1 MKIVQNTEV
10 CEKTVGRLDKRLKKW
25 YLILSTQR
33 VRVLAHQKAVCKMQT
48 KGGGQ
53 RMDDRKLR
61 ILAAVVDEYVTTGEP
76 VGSKAIAALPDIHV
90 SAATIRNDMAV
101 LEQLGFL
108 EQPHTSAGRVP
119 TFQGYQ
125 LYIEKCMAGTTLS
138 PDERAKLD
146 SLFPDDAMTE
156 DLLIQSATTALA
168 EITKCAA
175 VAVNA
180 MPQFS
185 VISKVEV
192 IPTGK
197 RLYVILL
204 ITSAGSIKNKACRLE
219 FDLNDEQLSFF
230 TAFLT
235 EHLQGVSLGDL
246 KPEMM
251 EQLVTAMGAYMAALS
266 PLVQGL
272 YELSRDMM
280 RQELTVNGTRNLLTC
295 GELETTDIVEFME
308 HQDVIVPLLNDTFSG
323 IHVMFSEDKK
333 RDNPQQTFVIGNSS
347 MIVGQYQK
355 DGKEAGRL
363 GIIGPMRLNYAKVIP
378 YLEYFTEK
386 ITNLISEKEKE
397 EDNT

>member
-1 MKIVQNTEV
+1 
-10 CEKTVGRLDKRLKKW
+10 
-25 YLILSTQR
+25 
-33 VRVLAHQKAVCKMQT
+33 
-48 KGGGQ
+48 
-53 RMDDRKLR
+53 MDARKLR

-76 VGSKAIAALPDIHV
+76 VGSKAIAALPDINV
-90 SAATIRNDMAV
+90 SSATIRNDMAV
-101 LEQLGFL
+101 LEQLGLL

-125 LYIEKCMAGTTLS
+125 VYIEKCMAGAQL
-138 PDERAKLD
+138 PEEERERLD
-146 SLFPDDAMTE
+146 SMFGDDAALTE

-219 FDLNDEQLSFF
+219 FDLNEEQLEFV

-235 EHLQGVSLGDL
+235 EHLSGVSLNAL
-246 KPEMM
+246 SPEMFD
-251 EQLVTAMGAYMAALS
+251 QIVTAMGTYMATLA

-295 GELETTDIVEFME
+295 NELETQDIVEFME
-308 HQDVIVPLLNDTFSG
+308 HQDVIMPLLNDTFSG
-323 IHVMFSEDKK
+323 IHVMFSDDPK
-333 RDNPQQTFVIGNSS
+333 REHPQDTFVIGNSS

-355 DGKEAGRL
+355 DGKAAGRL
-363 GIIGPMRLNYAKVIP
+363 GLIGPMRLNYAKVIP
-378 YLEYFTEK
+378 YLEYFTQK
-386 ITNLISEKEKE
+386 ITNLISEKE
-397 EDNT
+397 DDDT

>member
-1 MKIVQNTEV
+1 
-10 CEKTVGRLDKRLKKW
+10 
-25 YLILSTQR
+25 
-33 VRVLAHQKAVCKMQT
+33 
-48 KGGGQ
+48 
-53 RMDDRKLR
+53 MDARKLR

-76 VGSKAIAALPDIHV
+76 VGSKAIAALPDINV
-90 SAATIRNDMAV
+90 SSATIRNDMAV
-101 LEQLGFL
+101 LEQLGLL
-108 EQPHTSAGRVP
+108 EQPHTSAGRIP

-125 LYIEKCMAGTTLS
+125 VYIEKCMSGAQL
-138 PDERAKLD
+138 PEEERERLD
-146 SLFPDDAMTE
+146 SMFGDDATLTE
-156 DLLIQSATTALA
+156 DVLIQSATTALA

-219 FDLNDEQLSFF
+219 FDLNEEQLEFI

-235 EHLQGVSLGDL
+235 EHLSGVSLSAL
-246 KPEMM
+246 SPEMFD
-251 EQLVTAMGAYMAALS
+251 QIVTAMGAYMATLA

-295 GELETTDIVEFME
+295 EELETKDIVEFME
-308 HQDVIVPLLNDTFSG
+308 HQDVIMPLLNDTFSG
-323 IHVMFSEDKK
+323 IHVMFSDDPK
-333 RDNPQQTFVIGNSS
+333 REHPHDTFAIGNSS

-355 DGKEAGRL
+355 DGKAAGRL
-363 GIIGPMRLNYAKVIP
+363 GLIGPMRLNYAKVIP
-378 YLEYFTEK
+378 YLEYFTQK
-386 ITNLISEKEKE
+386 ITNLISEKEDDE
-397 EDNT
+397 T